1 MFEESKFEGIRVKLG
16 VKNYF
21 QRQEFRK
28 NLKLTLALM

>member
-1 MFEESKFEGIRVKLG
+1 MFEETKFEGIRVKLG

-28 NLKLTLALM
+28 HLRLTLAFM